1 MIMADP
7 EMGKDFDPLVLKK
20 LRLDKAHKILILN
33 APSGFLKLLTSLDYD
48 TEFQSEASGQ
58 YDFVQIFGAS
68 RTELE
73 SLLVRAGK
81 AARYDGLFW
90 ACYPKGGGQIRSDL
104 KRELVWAGPSLIQL
118 RPVSQIS
125 LDETWSALR
134 GRPTEMVGKV
144 G

>member
-1 MIMADP
+1 M
-7 EMGKDFDPLVLKK
+7 ENGFDPLVLKK
-20 LRLDKAHKILILN
+20 LRMDKAHKILILN
-33 APSGFLKLLTSLDYD
+33 APSGFLKLLASLDFD
-48 TEFQSEASGQ
+48 TEIQAEAFGQ
-58 YDFVQIFGAS
+58 YDFVQIFGAN

-73 SLLVRAGK
+73 SLLIRAGK
-81 AARYDGLFW
+81 AGRYDGLFW
-90 ACYPKGGGQIRSDL
+90 ACYPKGGGKIRSDL
-104 KRELVWAGPSLIQL
+104 KRELVWAGLSLIQL